1 MKNSLNFYYF
11 FFFFFLAVFV
21 CCVLGYVTFVITQ
34 SY

>member
-1 MKNSLNFYYF
+1 MKNSLNFYY

-21 CCVLGYVTFVITQ
+21 CCVLGYVTFVVTQ